1 MLSSGIFFIPK
12 FAQPWMLLLY
22 LPYAIL
28 LALALK
34 RRKPSLIIP
43 SVRVFKSANP
53 RGGFHPIAS
62 LPFLLH
68 AIGLALL
75 IFSVAR
81 PQKGIEMLKQRAE
94 GIDIMLA
101 LDLSGSMEAIDVPE
115 SYKSPQEIYDGINK
129 GVLNPRINIAKKEIR
144 KFIERRP
151 NDRIGLI
158 AFAPLPYVACP
169 PTLDHAWLYA
179 HLDQLEPNII
189 GNATGIAGPIASAV
203 HRLKDSDSKRKVL
216 VLFTDGSNNVKAR
229 VTPRQAAK
237 LAKTFNVIIYTVG
250 IGSPN
255 AFIIQDHSLFGRS
268 LRQMGGEFDETLLK
282 DIAELSGGKYYTAS
296 DAKGLEKVMREIDKL
311 EKTTKEQ
318 PRYVDYRE
326 LGPQFVFLG
335 LILILAAFLL
345 QSTVAIK
352 IP

>member
-1 MLSSGIFFIPK
+1 
-12 FAQPWMLLLY
+12 MLLLY
-22 LPYAIL
+22 IPYAAL
-28 LALALK
+28 LIYALK

-43 SVRVFKSANP
+43 SARVFKSANP
-53 RGGFHPIAS
+53 RGSFHPLAS

-68 AIGLALL
+68 ALGLAVL
-75 IFSVAR
+75 IFAAAR

-101 LDLSGSMEAIDVPE
+101 IDLSGSMKAIDVPE
-115 SYKSPQEIYDGINK
+115 KYKSEQEVYDALRKGI
-129 GVLNPRINIAKKEIR
+129 LDSRINIAKKEIR

-179 HLDQLEPNII
+179 HLDQLQPNVI
-189 GNATGIAGPIASAV
+189 GQQTGIAGPIASAV
-203 HRLKDSDSKRKVL
+203 HRLKDSDSKRRVL
-216 VLFTDGSNNVKAR
+216 VLFTDGSNNVNAR
-229 VTPRQAAK
+229 ITPRQAAK
-237 LAKTFNVIIYTVG
+237 LAKTFNVIVYTVG
-250 IGSPN
+250 IGSRN
-255 AFIIQDHSLFGRS
+255 SFIVQNNPLFGRS
-268 LRQMGGEFDETLLK
+268 LRQMGEDFDEELLK
-282 DIAELSGGKYYTAS
+282 DIAKLSGGKYYTAS
-296 DAKGLEKVMREIDKL
+296 DAKGLEKVMMEIDKL

-326 LGPQFVFLG
+326 LGSRFVIWGLA
-335 LILILAAFLL
+335 LILVAFILE
-345 QSTVAIK
+345 STVTLK

>member
-1 MLSSGIFFIPK
+1 AK
-12 FAQPWMLLLY
+12 
-22 LPYAIL
+22 
-28 LALALK
+28 
-34 RRKPSLIIP
+34 
-43 SVRVFKSANP
+43 VFKSANP
-53 RGGFHPIAS
+53 RGAFHPVAS

-68 AIGLALL
+68 AVGLALL
-75 IFSVAR
+75 IFAVAR
-81 PQKGIEMLKQRAE
+81 PQRGIEMLKQRAE
-94 GIDIMLA
+94 GIDIMIA

-115 SYKSPQEIYDGINK
+115 NYSEQEVYNAINSGK
-129 GVLNPRINIAKKEIR
+129 LKTRIEIAKQEIR
-144 KFIERRP
+144 KFIEKRP

-179 HLDQLEPNII
+179 HLGQLEPNII

-203 HRLKDSDSKRKVL
+203 HRLKDSDSKRRVL
-216 VLFTDGSNNVKAR
+216 VLFTDGSNNVNNR

-250 IGSPN
+250 IGSQN
-255 AFIIQDHSLFGRS
+255 AYIINDNPIFGRT
-268 LRQMGGEFDETLLK
+268 LRQMGGEFDESLLK
-282 DIAELSGGKYYTAS
+282 DIAQFSSGRYYTAS
-296 DAKGLEKVMREIDKL
+296 DAKGLEKVMGEIDQL

-326 LGPQFVFLG
+326 LGNVFVLWG
-335 LILILAAFLL
+335 LILILSAFLL
-345 QSTVAIK
+345 EGTIALK